1 MAKSRAGGSRSYLR
15 GKLGSDVYSIGKD
28 GKGKKQQVVRAL
40 AETVKNPQTIAQMRG
55 RMIMSTVMQAQSA
68 MAYIVDHSFD
78 GVPAGQP
85 SISEFIRRNYELI
98 KADVAAHPS
107 AGNQFGLVK
116 YQEKGIR
123 GGHFVV
129 SNGNAQL
136 PSMVT
141 FSLAEGEAKAV
152 FAGLSAGF
160 TAGDFR
166 AALGLAVGD
175 YFTMVIIKSPTQGVV
190 AHRLKV
196 TDVLADAT
204 VVTDANAAQLF
215 EVESVNAIE
224 GDELTF
230 DVSQDGTTLTVMS
243 APGIEYG
250 SGLIISKKVAGQW
263 THNRCQLS
271 VDYEPLNWNAD
282 VALPTYP
289 VGSERFLNGGDL

>member
-68 MAYIVDHSFD
+68 LAYIVDHSFD

-107 AGNQFGLVK
+107 TGNQFGLVK

-123 GGHFVV
+123 GGAYIV

-136 PSMVT
+136 PSMVSFENSDYT
-141 FSLAEGEAKAV
+141 PKV
-152 FAGLSAGF
+152 TFAGLAAGF

-166 AALGLAVGD
+166 NALGLAVGD
-175 YFTMVIIKSPTQGVV
+175 YFTMVIIESAAHGAV

-196 TDVLADAT
+196 TEALASET
-204 VVTDANAAQLF
+204 VITDANAAQLF
-215 EVESVNAIE
+215 EVEDVNANS
-224 GDELTF
+224 GDVLTF
-230 DVSQDGTTLTVMS
+230 DVSQDGTTLTVS
-243 APGIEYG
+243 TAISSDYG
-250 SGLIISKKVAGQW
+250 AGLILSKKVGGSW
-263 THNRCQLS
+263 THNTCVLQIG
-271 VDYEPLNWNAD
+271 DAPLRFTAD

>member
-68 MAYIVDHSFD
+68 LAYIVDHSFD

-107 AGNQFGLVK
+107 ASNTFGLVK
-116 YQEKGIR
+116 YQEKGVR
-123 GGHFVV
+123 GGAYIVA
-129 SNGNAQL
+129 NGNAQL
-136 PSMVT
+136 PSMVA
-141 FSLAEGEAKAV
+141 FSNEGSEV
-152 FAGLSAGF
+152 SVTFAGLTAGF
-160 TAGDFR
+160 TAGAFR
-166 AALGLAVGD
+166 TALGLAVGD
-175 YFTMVIIKSPTQGVV
+175 YFTMVIIEGPVRGVV

-196 TDVLADAT
+196 TETLAADT
-204 VVTDANAAQLF
+204 VITDANAAQLF
-215 EVESVNAIE
+215 DVESINASASDTLI
-224 GDELTF
+224 F
-230 DVSQDGTTLTVMS
+230 DVSQDGTSLVVSTEPM
-243 APGIEYG
+243 GDYG
-250 SGLIISKKVAGQW
+250 SGLILSQKVGGSW
-263 THNRCQLS
+263 THNRC
-271 VDYEPLNWNAD
+271 VLNVTDARLNYTAE

>member
-98 KADVAAHPS
+98 KADVAANPS
-107 AGNQFGLVK
+107 TGNAFGLVK
-116 YQEKGIR
+116 YQEKGVR
-123 GGHFVV
+123 GGVYVV

-136 PSMVT
+136 PSNVE
-141 FSLAEGEAKAV
+141 FDFENLEPAIIFNGLA
-152 FAGLSAGF
+152 SGF
-160 TAGDFR
+160 TAGNFR
-166 AALGLAVGD
+166 SLLGLAVGD
-175 YFTMVIIKSPTQGVV
+175 YFTLVYISSAPGRLV
-190 AHRLKV
+190 AHRLKI
-196 TDVLADAT
+196 TDALPDAT
-204 VVTDANAAQLF
+204 VITDANASQLF
-215 EVESVNAIE
+215 EVESINDTDQV
-224 GDELTF
+224 GVDF
-230 DVSQDGTTLTVMS
+230 DVANDGLSLKVSSVTPS
-243 APGIEYG
+243 ALGA
-250 SGLIISKKVAGQW
+250 GLILSKKVNGQW
-263 THNRCQLS
+263 THNKC
-271 VDYEPLNWNAD
+271 VLNIGNQQMRYTAD

>member
-68 MAYIVDHSFD
+68 MAFIVDHSFD

-116 YQEKGIR
+116 YQEKGIH
-123 GGHFVV
+123 GGPYIVA
-129 SNGNAQL
+129 NGNAQL
-136 PSMVT
+136 PSMVSFVNSGVEIALT
-141 FSLAEGEAKAV
+141 FGGLA
-152 FAGLSAGF
+152 AGF
-160 TAGDFR
+160 TAGAFR
-166 AALGLAVGD
+166 TALGLAVGD
-175 YFTMVIIKSPTQGVV
+175 YFTIVIIEEPNHGAV

-196 TDVLADAT
+196 SETLADDT
-204 VVTDANAAQLF
+204 VITDANAAQLF
-215 EVESVNAIE
+215 DVESINAA
-224 GDELTF
+224 GSDALTF
-230 DVSQDGTTLTVMS
+230 DVSENGKSLVISCEPMGD
-243 APGIEYG
+243 YG
-250 SGLIISKKVAGQW
+250 SGLILSQKVGGAW
-263 THNRCQLS
+263 VHNKCVLQTGDVQER
-271 VDYEPLNWNAD
+271 YTAD

>member
-68 MAYIVDHSFD
+68 LAFIVDHSFD

-98 KADVAAHPS
+98 KADVAANPS
-107 AGNQFGLVK
+107 DNNQFGMVK
-116 YQEKGIR
+116 YQQKGIH
-123 GGHFVV
+123 GGAYIVA
-129 SNGNAQL
+129 NGNAQL
-136 PSMVT
+136 PAMVSFTNEEYEPKVT
-141 FSLAEGEAKAV
+141 FG
-152 FAGLSAGF
+152 GLTAGF

-166 AALGLAVGD
+166 AALGLNVGD
-175 YFTMVIIKSPTQGVV
+175 YFTMVIIESAAHGAV

-196 TDVLADAT
+196 TEALADAT
-204 VVTDANAAQLF
+204 VITDANAAQLF
-215 EVESVNAIE
+215 DVESVNA
-224 GDELTF
+224 DENDTLTF
-230 DVSQDGTTLTVMS
+230 DVAQDGTSIAVSTNPTNDY
-243 APGIEYG
+243 AA
-250 SGLIISKKVAGQW
+250 GLILSKKVGGAW
-263 THNRCQLS
+263 THNNCVLS
-271 VDYEPLNWNAD
+271 ISSLGQRFSAD

>member
-116 YQEKGIR
+116 YQEKGVR
-123 GGHFVV
+123 GGAYVV

-136 PSMVT
+136 PSMVE
-141 FSLAEGEAKAV
+141 FSVEKREPTINFVGLA
-152 FAGLSAGF
+152 SGF
-160 TAGDFR
+160 TAGNFR
-166 AALGLAVGD
+166 SLLGLAVGD
-175 YFTMVIIKSPTQGVV
+175 YFTLVYVARNPGRLV
-190 AHRLKV
+190 AHRIKI
-196 TDVLADAT
+196 TDTLADET
-204 VVTDANAAQLF
+204 VITDSNARQLF
-215 EVESVNAIE
+215 EVESINALDGE
-224 GDELTF
+224 APAF
-230 DVSQDGTTLTVMS
+230 DVADDGASLRAFLSPVNMD
-243 APGIEYG
+243 GG
-250 SGLIISKKVAGQW
+250 GLILSKKVSGQW
-263 THNRCQLS
+263 THNKCVLDLDNQTLS
-271 VDYEPLNWNAD
+271 FTAD

>member
-68 MAYIVDHSFD
+68 LAYIVDHSFD

-85 SISEFIRRNYELI
+85 SISEFIRRNYELV
-98 KADVAAHPS
+98 KADVAANPS
-107 AGNQFGLVK
+107 ANNKFGLVK

-123 GGHFVV
+123 PGQYIVA
-129 SNGNAQL
+129 NGNAQL
-136 PSMVT
+136 PSMVSFAVVEYVPTLT
-141 FSLAEGEAKAV
+141 FS
-152 FAGLSAGF
+152 GLSAGF
-160 TAGDFR
+160 TAAAFR
-166 AALGLAVGD
+166 TALGLAVGD
-175 YFTMVIIKSPTQGVV
+175 YFTIVVVESASHGAV

-196 TDVLADAT
+196 TDTLAGDT
-204 VVTDANAAQLF
+204 VITDANAAQLF
-215 EVESVNAIE
+215 EVESVNANE
-224 GDELTF
+224 DDSLTF
-230 DVSQDGTTLTVMS
+230 DVSENGTQLVVTAS
-243 APGIEYG
+243 GYQEHS
-250 SGLIISKKVAGQW
+250 SGLILSKKVGGSW
-263 THNRCQLS
+263 THNNAVLEDVS
-271 VDYEPLNWNAD
+271 GNHNYTAD

>member
-68 MAYIVDHSFD
+68 MAFIVDHSFD

-116 YQEKGIR
+116 YQEKGVR
-123 GGHFVV
+123 GGHYLV

-136 PSMVT
+136 PSMVS
-141 FSLAEGEAKAV
+141 FSLAEGEAKVV
-152 FAGLSAGF
+152 FAGLNAGF

-166 AALGLAVGD
+166 SALGLAVGD
-175 YFTMVIIKSPTQGVV
+175 YFTMVIIEAASHGAV

-196 TDVLADAT
+196 TEVLADAT
-204 VVTDANAAQLF
+204 VITRANAAQLF
-215 EVESVNAIE
+215 EVETVNAGE
-224 GDELTF
+224 NDELNF
-230 DVSQDGTTLTVMS
+230 DLSQDGKTLTVVAS
-243 APGIEYG
+243 PGIEYG
-250 SGLIISKKVAGQW
+250 AGLILSKKDAGSWQ
-263 THNRCQLS
+263 HNRCVLS
-271 VDYEPLNWNAD
+271 VDVDNLRYTSD

-289 VGSERFLNGGDL
+289 VGSERFLNGGEL

>member
-107 AGNQFGLVK
+107 SGNQFGLVK
-116 YQEKGIR
+116 YQEKGAR
-123 GGHFVV
+123 GGTYII

-136 PSMVT
+136 PSMVA
-141 FSLAEGEAKAV
+141 FSFENFEPAIN
-152 FAGLSAGF
+152 FTGLTSGF

-166 AALGLAVGD
+166 SLLGLAVGD
-175 YFTMVIIKSPTQGVV
+175 YFTLVYVSRSPGRLV

-196 TDVLADAT
+196 VDTLPDAT
-204 VVTDANAAQLF
+204 VVTDANARQLF
-215 EVESVNAIE
+215 EVESINDTE
-224 GDELTF
+224 GVGANF
-230 DVSQDGTTLTVMS
+230 DVAADGTSLRIFSNPSTMDG
-243 APGIEYG
+243 A
-250 SGLIISKKVAGQW
+250 GLILSKKVNGQW
-263 THNRCQLS
+263 THNQCVLDIADQQMRFTS
-271 VDYEPLNWNAD
+271 D

>member
-68 MAYIVDHSFD
+68 LAFIVDHSFD

-107 AGNQFGLVK
+107 SGNQFGLVK
-116 YQEKGIR
+116 YQEKGVR
-123 GGHFVV
+123 GGSYIVA
-129 SNGNAQL
+129 NGNAQL
-136 PSMVT
+136 PSMVSFANSGVDMGLT
-141 FSLAEGEAKAV
+141 
-152 FAGLSAGF
+152 FAGLAAGF
-160 TAGDFR
+160 TAGAFR
-166 AALGLAVGD
+166 TALGLAVGD
-175 YFTMVIIKSPTQGVV
+175 YFTIVIIEGPTKGAV

-196 TDVLADAT
+196 SETLTADT
-204 VVTDANAAQLF
+204 VITDANAAQLF
-215 EVESVNAIE
+215 DVESINAAAS
-224 GDELTF
+224 DALKF
-230 DVSQDGTTLTVMS
+230 DVSENGKSLVVSCEPTENNG
-243 APGIEYG
+243 A
-250 SGLIISKKVAGQW
+250 GLILSQKVGGSW
-263 THNRCQLS
+263 THNSCVLS
-271 VDYEPLNWNAD
+271 TGDIELHFSAD